1 MKRHNNTRRRFLAP
15 WSRKAVDFFPENPG
29 ADSEAARGGMLA
41 ALHDKPAVYHCISR
55 VVDRRM
61 VLGAQEKEKF
71 VEYMRTYEEFCQVRV
86 LTHCVMGNHFHILVE
101 VPEAPE
107 DRGASWSDEK
117 FLKHLTCLYY
127 GMEFRKIA
135 GELEHLRKE
144 GRHSEAEDHRNQYF
158 DRMWDLSQFMK
169 TLKQRFVQWF
179 NKVHHRTGCLWSE
192 RFKSVLVQSGHAARI
207 VAAYIDLNAVRA
219 GIVGNPEDYRWC
231 GYAEAVG
238 GLRRAREGLWLVV
251 LDQLGSHFGDNLAVR
266 QAAKW
271 SEAAK
276 LYRRL
281 LFMDGEE
288 SERDRKKGRAG
299 IAAEKV
305 ARVLAQGGEL
315 SEAEML
321 RCRMKPFADGGVVGT
336 EGFVDRVFAMAA
348 SRFGPTRRSGARKI
362 LNAATP
368 LHTLRGVR
376 KDAITI

>member
-1 MKRHNNTRRRFLAP
+1 MIRRINNTRRRFLAP
-15 WSRKAVDFFPENPG
+15 WCRKALEINIRDG
-29 ADSEAARGGMLA
+29 DAAAA
-41 ALHDKPAVYHCISR
+41 ALAQPGLDKPAVYHCVSR
-55 VVDRRM
+55 TVDRRR
-61 VLGAQEKEKF
+61 VLGAEEKEKF
-71 VEYMRTYEEFCQVRV
+71 VEYLRAYEAFCMVRV
-86 LTHCVMGNHFHILVE
+86 LTHCVMGNHIHILVE

-107 DRGASWSDEK
+107 DRGQSWSDDEFLRHLTK
-117 FLKHLTCLYY
+117 LYYGDRYRAIERELKHL
-127 GMEFRKIA
+127 RKQGRDSEA
-135 GELEHLRKE
+135 GELR
-144 GRHSEAEDHRNQYF
+144 DMF
-158 DRMWDLSQFMK
+158 FVRMWDLSQFMK
-169 TLKQRFVQWF
+169 TLKQRFTQWF
-179 NKVHHRTGCLWSE
+179 NRKHSRDGYLWSD
-192 RFKSVLVQSGHAARI
+192 RFRSVLVESGHAARI

-219 GIVGNPEDYRWC
+219 GIVESPEDYRWC

-251 LDQLGSHFGDNLAVR
+251 LDQLGAHFGDKLAVR

-321 RCRMKPFADGGVVGT
+321 RCRMKHFADGGVVGT